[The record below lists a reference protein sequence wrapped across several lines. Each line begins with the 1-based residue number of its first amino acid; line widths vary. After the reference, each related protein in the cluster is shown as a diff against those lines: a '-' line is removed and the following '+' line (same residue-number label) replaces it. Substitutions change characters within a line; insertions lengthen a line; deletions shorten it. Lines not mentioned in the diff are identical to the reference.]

1 MWHFYKRQNDFLFAS
16 DKEIDYEDIR
26 RLLNPSTNMQTLD
39 SACSNTIDNLY
50 IDSF

>member
-26 RLLNPSTNMQTLD
+26 AIVESINKH
-39 SACSNTIDNLY
+39 ANTW
-50 IDSF
+50 FGMFKHHR